1 MENKLLTQK
10 DLAQRWQMSV
20 KSIEEY
26 RKAGIIPVVEGIPAI
41 RFNIQTILELE
52 GTKLERFSPIERR
65 NMERELEKL
74 KQENEQLKGILSKTL
89 ANLAPVLSLKED
101 RP

>member
-41 RFNIQTILELE
+41 RFNMETILELE

-65 NMERELEKL
+65 HMERELEKL

-89 ANLAPVLSLKED
+89 ANLAPLLSLKE
-101 RP
+101 

>member
-1 MENKLLTQK
+1 MNNKLLTQK

-41 RFNIQTILELE
+41 RFNLQTIMELE
-52 GTKLERFSPIERR
+52 GTKLERFSPLERKR
-65 NMERELEKL
+65 MERELELL
-74 KQENEQLKGILSKTL
+74 KQENEKLRSVLSKAL
-89 ANLAPVLSLKED
+89 SELAPVMMYE
-101 RP
+101 